1 VVFGV
6 IYGISPF
13 GLAQRLGIER
23 ELARQLIDNLFTQFP
38 GIRHYIDQTL
48 AFGRQNGY
56 VQTLFGRRRIMEDL
70 RASGARR
77 AAAER
82 EAINAPI
89 QGTAADLMKM
99 AMVNVHRALRERGL
113 RTRLLLQVHD
123 ELIAEAPE
131 SEVTTAAQLLRDV
144 MSNVYKL
151 VVPLNVNLETGPNWE
166 EMSPVVVG

>member
-1 VVFGV
+1 
-6 IYGISPF
+6 
-13 GLAQRLGIER
+13 
-23 ELARQLIDNLFTQFP
+23 
-38 GIRHYIDQTL
+38 
-48 AFGRQNGY
+48 
-56 VQTLFGRRRIMEDL
+56 
-70 RASGARR
+70 
-77 AAAER
+77 
-82 EAINAPI
+82 
-89 QGTAADLMKM
+89 
-99 AMVNVHRALRERGL
+99 L